1 MERCPCCK
9 SRLRESTICPRCQA
23 DLSGIINTEQL
34 AEAWL
39 TNAIQYWKEQKIK
52 QSIGALEHS
61 IHLKKTELAFAFR
74 GFLIKQQ
81 YQNILQQLT
90 QNNIF
95 PAKNQLFKIRRL
107 FPYSA
112 LLRQLNDFTDYLLLN
127 NLV

>member
-23 DLSGIINTEQL
+23 DLSGIINTEEL
-34 AEAWL
+34 AKVWL
-39 TNAIQYWKEQKIK
+39 TNAIQYWSEHKFK
-52 QSIGALEHS
+52 QSIDALEFS

-74 GFLIKQQ
+74 GFLIEQQ
-81 YQNILQQLT
+81 YQNIFQQLT

-95 PAKNQLFKIRRL
+95 PAKNQLFKIRSL

-127 NLV
+127 N